1 MRVSNLFGTTRRSVP
16 GDDLASNQFLLR
28 AGFLQQL
35 ATGLYSLLPLGWRTE
50 QKIRAILRE
59 EMNAIGGQELFMP
72 VVQPADIWQKSGR
85 WNSIDQVLLRFQD
98 RRGRDMALALSH
110 EEVVADLTA
119 ANVSSYR
126 DLPRIVYQIQTKFR
140 DEARA
145 RGGLLRTREFSMK
158 DAYSLDRDQ
167 AGLQGAYVAHF
178 RAYFKIAA
186 RAGIPVAAVLSD
198 VGVMGGHL
206 AHEFIYLNDAGED
219 TLVFCDTC
227 GYAANQEVAET
238 QLPEPETEKEGELE
252 EVATPGAVTVAEL
265 SAFLKV
271 DPSRVAKS
279 VAFMAEVE
287 RGQPARMVLA
297 LVPGP
302 AEVNLARLRS
312 ATGAVELR
320 PATSDEIV
328 RAGGVPGY
336 MSPRGLAAE
345 AATVVVDETLGRRRN
360 LVTGANREG
369 WHLRNFNIARDCQ
382 QVKITRLAAAENGD
396 PCSNCGSPLRIRRG
410 IEYGNI
416 FQLGTDYSTSLG
428 ALYDD
433 EAGEQQPVVMGSY
446 GIGVG
451 RLFACIAEEH
461 HDERG
466 LTLPLAVAPFAVALI
481 SVGQEEAVG
490 QLAEAS
496 YQQLCDAGI
505 EVLFDDRVASPGVK
519 FADADLRGMPLRITV
534 SPRSLQAGGAEFKR
548 RLGEARIVARKSILE
563 EVKAELED
571 LRRQELDRVQT
582 QMAPVEALIAQTFT
596 GAA

>member
-1 MRVSNLFGTTRRSVP
+1 MRVSSLFGVTRRTVP
-16 GDDLASNQFLLR
+16 AEDLVSHQLLLR

-35 ATGLYSLLPLGWRTE
+35 ATGLYSFLPLGWRTE
-50 QKIRAILRE
+50 QKIRRILRE
-59 EMNAIGGQELFMP
+59 EMDAIGGQEIFMP
-72 VVQPADIWQKSGR
+72 VVQPADIWQRSGR

-110 EEVVADLTA
+110 EEVVAGLTS

-140 DEARA
+140 DEPRS

-167 AGLQGAYVAHF
+167 PGLDRAYQAHF

-219 TLVFCDTC
+219 TLVFCDSC

-238 QLPEPETEKEGELE
+238 KLPDPETDIEGELE
-252 EVATPGAVTVAEL
+252 EVETPGATTVAEV
-265 SAFLKV
+265 SAFLNV
-271 DPSRVAKS
+271 EPSRVAKS
-279 VAFMAEVE
+279 VAFMAELK
-287 RGQPARMVLA
+287 RGQPAQMILA
-297 LVPGP
+297 VVPGS

-312 ATGAVELR
+312 ATGAVDLR
-320 PATSDEIV
+320 PATAEEIDA
-328 RAGGVPGY
+328 AGGVAGY
-336 MSPRGLAAE
+336 MSPHGLSAE
-345 AATVVVDETLGRRRN
+345 AATVVVDEALGRRRN
-360 LVTGANREG
+360 LVTGANRTG
-369 WHLRNFNIARDCQ
+369 WHLRNFNVARDCQ
-382 QVKITRLAAAENGD
+382 GATTTRLAAATTAD
-396 PCSNCGSPLRIRRG
+396 PCSVCGAPLRIRRG

-416 FQLGTDYSTSLG
+416 FQLGTHYSTSLG

-433 EAGEQQPVVMGSY
+433 ESGEQSPVVMGSY

-466 LTLPLAVAPFAVALI
+466 LTLPIAVAPYQVALVSVGSDEAVA
-481 SVGQEEAVG
+481 
-490 QLAEAS
+490 QLADSA
-496 YQQLCDAGI
+496 YQEMSEAGI
-505 EVLFDDRVASPGVK
+505 EVLFDDRNASPGVK
-519 FADADLRGMPLRITV
+519 FADADLRGMPLRLTI
-534 SPRSLQAGGAEFKR
+534 SPRSLGAGGAEFKR
-548 RLGEARIVARKSILE
+548 RLGESRIVARESILS
-563 EVKAELED
+563 EVRSELED
-571 LRRQELDRVQT
+571 LRRQEAEWVRT
-582 QMAPVEALIAQTFT
+582 TMAPVEALIAQTLPGGT
-596 GAA
+596 